1 MPRSI
6 QNQNKITLRY
16 LITNTY
22 VNMPSRIKN
31 MERDV
36 LRSVTVQK
44 VSVYDGRNPG
54 EARTKYVIRSYSYP
68 QYKPYY
74 DGGKTKWGH
83 PRSKQRTY
91 KHQYDVTIQMEELS
105 LDCDAIKLRTGAD
118 ARWDFTK
125 NGKGYWVGKGR
136 QKHYI
141 EGSNVKRGLNGDFFF
156 RCSALYAQAG
166 ILFGRNFANGMPR
179 KTNPNN
185 VLFLDKHM
193 LNVVKLLV
201 DKGIIQ

>member
-36 LRSVTVQK
+36 LRSVTVQN
-44 VSVYDGRNPG
+44 VSVYDGKNPG

-141 EGSNVKRGLNGDFFF
+141 EGSNVKRGL
-156 RCSALYAQAG
+156 YAQAG